1 MRILVSKPDSLG
13 DQLIIAGWLQALT
26 QAAPQGSVVWHVQA
40 GMEVMGTLL
49 EGVTVF
55 HPVRTAP
62 PEAEAERLLRE
73 HPTGL
78 VLLPFDLAS
87 FSEWNAST
95 DERLAWWTTF
105 VGARAWDMAVAAV
118 GNRTWVAEVTV
129 AASLAPLRLGA
140 AASPSRQ
147 IPVNAAGDFLS
158 RHAPTFH
165 REIPFD
171 VEKPESISLAHLLR
185 ATGLSLPERPQARL
199 RLPPPASRKHLILL
213 APGVGGPFH
222 RAWPVGQFLE
232 LAGLLQ
238 RTGWQVE
245 WIEGPGDRAFLDPI
259 RARPDVH
266 IHVVDRSDLQPLAS
280 LLQSAEALVCN
291 DTAYAHLAAVIG
303 LPAVAV
309 FGGGQGERFHPQSGR
324 VKVVQGTPPCAG
336 CQWHC
341 IHTSFPCVS
350 GVPVSTVLDAL
361 QALLVRGD
369 GSPIR
374 LSAGLVPAEDGPA
387 LVRRLQAEIL
397 HLDADRFARLQIIQ
411 TLLDTAR
418 RTAPAPAPSPGPV
431 TPPATVEELVSIIV
445 PVGRPER
452 ALPTLL
458 SLAAQHPAPSAWEV
472 ILVGS
477 DLNALGTLPGAL
489 PVRKVVLPTR
499 GSPAQTRI
507 AGVAAAAGQWYL
519 FVDDDIELAPDFLA
533 RARVIATGLRA
544 AGTGKGPGAIGAR
557 LPGRTGGFWERTTD
571 LSNFWSQQSLH
582 PRRCEWLY
590 SATLLVSAS
599 AYREAGG
606 FDPSFPVGEDVDL
619 TQRLLGQGYT
629 LHYEPSL
636 VAYHHHRRDTPWT
649 MWRYF
654 WQNGN
659 GARFFFRAHGGAC
672 VFSAKTVW
680 LKTWADLRMNR
691 TFQTSQGMALGIRTP
706 LVWFNYLIVEASLE
720 WHWQRH
726 LRDAGN
732 YLALPARL
740 KSDHTYVRSMKLW
753 DSGRKPRAMLVYLQ
767 ALIQDLANPIRR

>member
-26 QAAPQGSVVWHVQA
+26 EAAPRVNVVWHVQA

-49 EGVTVF
+49 EGVTTF
-55 HPVRTAP
+55 YPVRSAA
-62 PEAEAERLLRE
+62 PEAEADRLERE

-78 VLLPFDLAS
+78 VLLPFDLAP
-87 FSEWNAST
+87 FAEWNSST

-105 VGARAWDMAVAAV
+105 VGARPWDIAVAAV

-129 AASLAPLRLGA
+129 AASLAPMRLGA
-140 AASPSRQ
+140 TASPSRQ

-158 RHAPTFH
+158 RHAPIFH
-165 REIPFD
+165 REIPLD
-171 VEKPESISLAHLLR
+171 VEKPECTSLARLLR
-185 ATGLSLPERPQARL
+185 ATGLPLPEDPQPRL
-199 RLPPPASRKHLILL
+199 RLLPRTKPRHLILL
-213 APGVGGPFH
+213 APGVGGPMH
-222 RAWPVGQFLE
+222 RAWPVSHFLE
-232 LAGLLQ
+232 LAGHLH
-238 RTGWQVE
+238 TAGWQVE
-245 WIEGPGDRAFLDPI
+245 WIEGPGDLAFLDPV
-259 RARPDVH
+259 RSCPEVH
-266 IHVVDRSDLQPLAS
+266 IHLLDRSDLQPLAA
-280 LLQSAEALVCN
+280 LLQTAEALVCN
-291 DTAYAHLAAVIG
+291 DTAYAHLAAAIE

-309 FGGGQGERFHPQSGR
+309 YGGGQGERFHPHAGK
-324 VKVVQGTPPCAG
+324 VKIVQGAPPCSG

-341 IHTSFPCVS
+341 IHSTFPCVS
-350 GVPVSTVLDAL
+350 GVPVSTVLTAL
-361 QALLVRGD
+361 HTLLADGDRSPVR
-369 GSPIR
+369 ITE
-374 LSAGLVPAEDGPA
+374 GLVPVEDGPA
-387 LVRRLQAEIL
+387 LLRRLQGEIL

-418 RTAPAPAPSPGPV
+418 RAAPAPVSPTSPVSAPAPE
-431 TPPATVEELVSIIV
+431 EELVSIII

-458 SLAAQHPAPSAWEV
+458 SLAAQNPTPNAWEV

-477 DLNALGTLPGAL
+477 NLNALGSVPASLPL
-489 PVRKVVLPTR
+489 RTVVLPAR

-507 AGVAAAAGQWYL
+507 AGVAAATGQWYL

-533 RARVIATGLRA
+533 RTRVIATGLRS

-619 TQRLLGQGYT
+619 TQRLLAQGYT

-680 LKTWADLRMNR
+680 LKTWADVRMNR
-691 TFQTSQGMALGIRTP
+691 TFQTSQGMALGLRTP

-726 LRDAGN
+726 LREAKN
-732 YLALPARL
+732 YLRLPARL
-740 KSDHTYVRSMKLW
+740 KSDLTYVRSMKRW
-753 DSGRKPRAMLVYLQ
+753 DEGRNLRAMLLYLQ
-767 ALIQDLANPIRR
+767 ALLQDLANPIRR